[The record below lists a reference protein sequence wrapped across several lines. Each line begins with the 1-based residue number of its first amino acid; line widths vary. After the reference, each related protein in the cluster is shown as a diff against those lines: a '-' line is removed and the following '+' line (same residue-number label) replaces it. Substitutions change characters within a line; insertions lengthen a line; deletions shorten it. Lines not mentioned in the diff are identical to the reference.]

1 MSKNKPSWQSIRKK
15 RQQQEFVGRTE
26 QLAQFRQ
33 NLALPYDDE
42 QRLFLYNIWGQ
53 GGVGKTTLLH
63 RFQQIA
69 QSANCVTA
77 LTNEAETDVP
87 AVMARLVRQFQEQG
101 HDCSNFSKRYQVYRQ
116 KREEL
121 EASPDAPQGFAA
133 FAARTLVKTG
143 VHFARR
149 VPVGGAIFD
158 LVDEDVVATQ
168 ASEWAEY
175 VRRQLTNK
183 DEVSLILN
191 PEAILTPLFLQDL
204 QDIAEE
210 KTLLLL
216 FDTYERTGSILDNWL
231 RDVLDGRF
239 GDLFPNFVIVIS
251 GRESLDP
258 NQWSAFASVL
268 GQFPLNPFT
277 ESEARE
283 YLSLKDVTNEE
294 VIQVILQLSGRL
306 PILVATLAM
315 ESPDDPARIGDA
327 TGTAVERFLKWVD
340 DPHQRQIALN
350 AALPR
355 HFNQDILALLSP
367 EHGQQ
372 LFDWLKKMPFVMK
385 RMDDMGWEYHDVV
398 RTQMLRYQRRQ
409 SPRNWSTLQGT
420 LAAYFEHERDNLKLA
435 IKEGARDDTWQ
446 RVSLAALYH
455 NLCKAPQEHLKFA
468 LNGFITA
475 LDASRAFAKKWA
487 AVMIQC
493 GVDADHDDLEQWGHR
508 LAQGVEDYE
517 NDQYA
522 QAAAMFSALL
532 EHTKIEPAQNA
543 IILTLRGETYRLMAR
558 YEEALHDFDHA
569 IALKP

>member
-1 MSKNKPSWQSIRKK
+1 MSKNKPSWQSIIKK
-15 RQQQEFVGRTE
+15 RQQQEFVGRAE
-26 QLAQFRQ
+26 QLTRFRQ

-77 LTNEAETDVP
+77 LTNETETDVP
-87 AVMARLVRQFQEQG
+87 AVMARIAQQLQEQG
-101 HDCSNFSKRYQVYRQ
+101 QDCANFTKRYQVYRQ

-121 EASPDAPQGFAA
+121 ESAPDAPQGLAA
-133 FAARTLVKTG
+133 FATRTLVKTG

-149 VPVGGAIFD
+149 APVGGVIFD

-175 VRRQLTNK
+175 VRRRLTNK
-183 DEVSLILN
+183 DEVRLVLE
-191 PEAILTPLFLQDL
+191 PEATLTPLFLQDL
-204 QDIAEE
+204 QDIADE

-216 FDTYERTGSILDNWL
+216 FDTYERTCSFLDNWL

-239 GDLFPNFVIVIS
+239 GDLSPNFVIVIS

-258 NQWSAFASVL
+258 NAWSAFASVL
-268 GQFPLNPFT
+268 GQFPLDPFT

-283 YLSLKDVTNEE
+283 FLAVKDVTNEE

-315 ESPDDPARIGDA
+315 ESPNDPSQIGDA

-340 DPHQRQIALN
+340 DPHQRQIALS

-355 HFNQDILALLSP
+355 HFNQDILVLLSP
-367 EHGQQ
+367 EYGQQ

-385 RMDDMGWEYHDVV
+385 RMDDMGWEYHEVV

-409 SPRNWSTLQGT
+409 SPRNWSGLQGT
-420 LAAYFEHERDNLKLA
+420 LAAYFEQGRDSLGLT
-435 IKEGARDDTWQ
+435 IKEGSRSDAWQ
-446 RVSLAALYH
+446 SVSLAAQYH
-455 NLCKAPQEHLKFA
+455 NLCKAPRNNCPRRSMDLLPPWMQTVLLRKSGPRCWFKAA
-468 LNGFITA
+468 LMPAMMTWNNGGIVYC
-475 LDASRAFAKKWA
+475 R
-487 AVMIQC
+487 V
-493 GVDADHDDLEQWGHR
+493 
-508 LAQGVEDYE
+508 
-517 NDQYA
+517 
-522 QAAAMFSALL
+522 
-532 EHTKIEPAQNA
+532 
-543 IILTLRGETYRLMAR
+543 
-558 YEEALHDFDHA
+558 
-569 IALKP
+569 